1 MLVLFLGTRQ
11 IVATVMPFL
20 SILGKENEEMLFY
33 SFSDDRSSEVL
44 VQWASAATKFE
55 YYFECFIQV
64 FAFSVLH
71 VVILSCLTN
80 TVVSISQWRNRFLD
94 TTSRCGGLWRWL
106 RSSAQKQAKSQPVYE
121 TFPALSMFSAQC
133 SALLLHW
140 LHCTHICSISILIKS
155 FKYSDKKAIKPTAV

>member
-1 MLVLFLGTRQ
+1 MFIYYRKRKWGNAFLFILRWQ
-11 IVATVMPFL
+11 IIWSSCPV
-20 SILGKENEEMLFY
+20 SQCCNKIWILFWVFHQSFCILCITCCDPELF
-33 SFSDDRSSEVL
+33 
-44 VQWASAATKFE
+44 
-55 YYFECFIQV
+55 
-64 FAFSVLH
+64 
-71 VVILSCLTN
+71 N